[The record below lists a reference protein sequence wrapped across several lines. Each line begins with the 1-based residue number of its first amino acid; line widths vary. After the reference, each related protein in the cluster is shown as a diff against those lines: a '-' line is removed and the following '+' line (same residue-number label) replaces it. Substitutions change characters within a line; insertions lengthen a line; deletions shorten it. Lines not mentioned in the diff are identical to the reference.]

1 MSAKGWEIRR
11 LQVNPQSRT
20 VEKDTIPIPTGLK
33 IVTRGAVS
41 NHHTAIRARGN
52 KYFFFLHRDGS
63 PVVDVR
69 QRNRG
74 EEQSVLGREDAFRRN
89 KDQTQNFPRRSPPE
103 EGADHQVEEIRQR
116 VLF

>member
-41 NHHTAIRARGN
+41 NHHTAIHAV
-52 KYFFFLHRDGS
+52 FFIRDK
-63 PVVDVR
+63 VIF
-69 QRNRG
+69 QL
-74 EEQSVLGREDAFRRN
+74 VLSLN
-89 KDQTQNFPRRSPPE
+89 
-103 EGADHQVEEIRQR
+103 
-116 VLF
+116 